1 MINASTDVFNSRNAS
16 NKEASR
22 VRIAID
28 ARMIRQG
35 QMHGI
40 ARYVDQLLRHIRVHD
55 RGHEYFILAAPG
67 TPLWEDSWPT
77 HMNLIPTRAKWISVS
92 EQWLVPQLLR
102 RMKADLFHAPSYVA
116 PLFCPCRLV
125 MTIHDLNHLVLPQ
138 FYTPIHQIYY
148 HAIVRNCIKHSEL
161 LLTVSDFSRDE
172 IVTKLDVPA
181 EKIVVTHN
189 GVSPQYHREE
199 NAEVLDYVRD
209 IYELPSRF
217 VFCLANN
224 KPHKNLQQLV
234 RAYCYSHVDIPLVL
248 ASPFEPEIMRI
259 AEAFNKKHLIH
270 FVRFIEEKHLP
281 LVYSLTDLFV
291 FPSTYEGFG
300 LPPLEAM
307 ACGVPVVVAR
317 SASLPEVVGEAA
329 IFVDPFDF
337 RDMARG
343 IEQGVN
349 DTSLRQRL
357 SEIGPKHATR
367 FSWER
372 MSEQTLDVYDRC
384 LAPPT
389 HSAIAGRI

>member
-1 MINASTDVFNSRNAS
+1 
-16 NKEASR
+16 
-22 VRIAID
+22 
-28 ARMIRQG
+28 
-35 QMHGI
+35 
-40 ARYVDQLLRHIRVHD
+40 
-55 RGHEYFILAAPG
+55 
-67 TPLWEDSWPT
+67 
-77 HMNLIPTRAKWISVS
+77 
-92 EQWLVPQLLR
+92 
-102 RMKADLFHAPSYVA
+102 
-116 PLFCPCRLV
+116 
-125 MTIHDLNHLVLPQ
+125 
-138 FYTPIHQIYY
+138 
-148 HAIVRNCIKHSEL
+148 
-161 LLTVSDFSRDE
+161 
-172 IVTKLDVPA
+172 
-181 EKIVVTHN
+181 
-189 GVSPQYHREE
+189 
-199 NAEVLDYVRD
+199 
-209 IYELPSRF
+209 
-217 VFCLANN
+217 
-224 KPHKNLQQLV
+224 
-234 RAYCYSHVDIPLVL
+234 
-248 ASPFEPEIMRI
+248 
-259 AEAFNKKHLIH
+259 
-270 FVRFIEEKHLP
+270 VRFIEEKHLP